1 MSGMKELARH
11 VWSRIAEVV
20 QHNRKSV
27 IIASGVLAAAAAALL
42 FAGSCSQREHAAAV
56 HREEDHQEKQSVVKL
71 SAEAQKTAGI
81 TVRTAAPESLSAPIE
96 ATAAVELN
104 GDKVANVSARTS
116 GRLVRITALQGDVV
130 KANQPLAY
138 FDSPELGQAWAEYSK
153 AKGRVEAS
161 RKNVSREET
170 LFEKKISPEKDVIR
184 ARQELA
190 EAEADLSFAREK
202 FHLLG
207 VDIDRFEMKR
217 EGEHQHPLIA
227 IASPISGTVI
237 ERTATQG
244 EVVGPEKAIFTI
256 ADLSSLWVIIDI
268 YEKDLGRVRQGT
280 PVKVVTA
287 AYADKTFRGVIS
299 HVGDVM
305 DDKTR
310 TVKARVAV
318 ENGNRLLKPGM
329 FATVSIDVKGAQTEK
344 AIMAPDEAVLMDGEE
359 RFVFVM
365 TGPETFEKREV
376 RPGRMIGKNV
386 EIVEGLHAGDKVA
399 VTGAFILKSELKKG
413 ELVAEHGHG
422 D

>member
-1 MSGMKELARH
+1 MTGIKERVRQAGD
-11 VWSRIAEVV
+11 RIGAIAGL
-20 QHNRKSV
+20 NRKMV
-27 IIASGVLAAAAAALL
+27 ALAVGALATAAAALF
-42 FAGSCSQREHAAAV
+42 FAGSAPQRDGAATVHEEGEH
-56 HREEDHQEKQSVVKL
+56 HEEQSVVKV

-81 TVRTAAPESLSAPIE
+81 TVRVAEREPLAAPVE

-104 GDKVANVSARTS
+104 GDKVAKVSARTS
-116 GRLVRITALQGDVV
+116 GRLVRITASLGDSV
-130 KANQPLAY
+130 KANQPLAH

-161 RKNVSREET
+161 RKSVAREET

-190 EAEADLSFAREK
+190 EAEADLSLAREK

-207 VDIDRFEMKR
+207 VDIERFEMKR

-227 IASPISGTVI
+227 IAAPISGTVI

-244 EVVGPEKAIFTI
+244 EVVGPDKAIFTV
-256 ADLSSLWVIIDI
+256 ADLSSLWVIIDL
-268 YEKDLGRVRQGT
+268 YEKDLGRVHRGT
-280 PVKVVTA
+280 PVKVATA
-287 AYADKTFRGVIS
+287 AYADKSFRGVIS

-305 DDKTR
+305 DEKTR
-310 TVKARVAV
+310 TVKARVEV
-318 ENGNRLLKPGM
+318 ENANRLLKPGM
-329 FATVSIDVKGAQTEK
+329 FATVSIDVKGGEMEQ
-344 AIMAPDEAVLMDGEE
+344 AIMAPEEAVVMDGEE

-376 RPGRMIGKNV
+376 RPGRVFGRNV
-386 EIVEGLHAGDKVA
+386 EIVEGLATGDKLA

-413 ELVAEHGHG
+413 ELVDEHGHG
-422 D
+422 K